1 MAITE
6 EEKQLREACSASW
19 RTATDEARR
28 RGLARRRQQRLWQDA
43 VAMSLDEA
51 AQRSWEEEMQNSELE
66 AATMLSAYEEARQ
79 RRSRL
84 VALDNKLFDSTPL
97 RGQQDLQGKILARA
111 RWQRALDMVKV
122 CKACCD
128 ASGTEAWT
136 VYFTMDEIN

>member
-6 EEKQLREACSASW
+6 EEKQLREARSASW
-19 RTATDEARR
+19 RTALDEERWRA
-28 RGLARRRQQRLWQDA
+28 LARRRQRLWQDA
-43 VAMSLDEA
+43 VAMSLEEA